1 MIFRDRVDAGR
12 QLAAA
17 LAGFR
22 TEQPVVV
29 GMARGGMPV
38 AAEVARRLDVP
49 LDVLVVRKIGV
60 PGNREYAIGALSGD
74 VLRLDHRT
82 IDLLRIPQS
91 VVDYIVASEM
101 QTLREREAIYHASH
115 SPIEVRGK
123 TVILVD
129 DGLATGLSAL
139 AAIAAL
145 RARGA
150 GRVIFAAPV
159 CAPDSA
165 ATLRQQADE
174 VICAH
179 SPPDFH
185 AVGLWYDDFS
195 PTRDTEVLRVLEE
208 AAARQPEPTT
218 SARA

>member
-1 MIFRDRVDAGR
+1 MIFRDRVDAGQ
-12 QLAAA
+12 QLAEA
-17 LAGFR
+17 LADLRAEHPIVIGI
-22 TEQPVVV
+22 
-29 GMARGGMPV
+29 ARGGMPV
-38 AAEVARRLDVP
+38 AAEVARRLEAP
-49 LDVLVVRKIGV
+49 LDVQVVRKIGV

-82 IDLLRIPQS
+82 IELLRIPRS
-91 VVDYIVASEM
+91 LVDQTVASEL

-115 SPIEVRGK
+115 SPIEVRGR

-129 DGLATGLSAL
+129 DGLATGMSAQ

-165 ATLRQQADE
+165 ATLRQQADD
-174 VICAH
+174 VVCAL
-179 SPPDFH
+179 SPPEFH

-195 PTRDTEVLRVLEE
+195 PTRDTEVLRVLDE
-208 AAARQPEPTT
+208 AAARQPEPTA
-218 SARA
+218 SART